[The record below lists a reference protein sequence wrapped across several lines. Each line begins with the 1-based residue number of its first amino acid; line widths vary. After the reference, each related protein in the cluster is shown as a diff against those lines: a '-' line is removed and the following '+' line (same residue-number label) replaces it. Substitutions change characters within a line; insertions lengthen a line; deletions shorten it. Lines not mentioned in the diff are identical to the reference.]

1 MLQVQAKYDD
11 RTDIIINNLKAR
23 TKLANRMLLED
34 IHRESRFK
42 TPMSKGLPSDG
53 DLREQ
58 VTKRVEGNS
67 GIITWTVPY
76 ASYQE
81 RGMRYDKSHVVRRY
95 TTPGTGK
102 EFAKKAVKKSLE
114 TKNLKRYFRFI

>member
-11 RTDIIINNLKAR
+11 RTNIIINNLKAR

-81 RGMRYDKSHVVRRY
+81 RGMRYDKSHVVRHY

-102 EFAKKAVKKSLE
+102 EFAKNAVKKSLE